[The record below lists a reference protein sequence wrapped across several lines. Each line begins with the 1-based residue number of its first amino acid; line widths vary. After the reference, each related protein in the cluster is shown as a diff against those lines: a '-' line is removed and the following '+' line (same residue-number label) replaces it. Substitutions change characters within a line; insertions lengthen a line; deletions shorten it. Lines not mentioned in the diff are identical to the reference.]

1 MGLLL
6 LFILSKFMNPPAL
19 LLAPFKGL
27 TDMVYRNAYARY
39 FGGFDAMYAPFI
51 YGTGHHRINPSK
63 LTDVTPIKAMLSAT
77 VPQFLTSDPREAV
90 AIAKALAQEGYTHIN
105 WNMGCPFSR
114 IADKKRGCGI
124 LPYPDEL
131 DRLLQFVF
139 QESPISISIKT
150 RLGYY
155 HPDESIRVMEVL
167 NRYPLRLLIIHARIG
182 IQIYAGEVNLD
193 GFAQCLSLA
202 KMPVVYNGDVFHKD
216 RFDELSRRFPE
227 VSAWMMGRGALINPF
242 LAREIKGDLIP
253 DSEKRELL
261 RKFLDE
267 LETGNTLK
275 KTDSVRHLGYL
286 KAVWFYLA
294 GLFMPQVSILQRI
307 KKTQN
312 LSDYKQAVDET
323 LDMPF
328 SNSGHIE
335 KYFRYGV
342 KHLGNEQAPIN

>member
-1 MGLLL
+1 
-6 LFILSKFMNPPAL
+6 MNPPAL